1 MVCLPQK
8 PASTCLRI
16 IAFLLSL
23 GGLVLCIVSYFY
35 PAWTKF
41 RHNGVT
47 GDLGVHKMCARESEG
62 EWDCR
67 DIQGKDI
74 LFFLFQASFSIGIVA
89 YAIFVIIVSMT
100 FCSCCIKSTR
110 AVGMTKFFVVIADLI
125 TFNCLMIAIATGLK
139 SDFLGTLRISY
150 GCIMCLTAFAI
161 SVVLCPFYLIDAKN
175 TARKF
180 KEEKKYQK
188 FSNIQEHTDPETIS
202 KSKLTSDALS
212 KELKNDTVS
221 PSSVHM

>member
-16 IAFLLSL
+16 VAFLLSL
-23 GGLVLCIVSYFY
+23 GGLVLCIVSYFF

-180 KEEKKYQK
+180 KGREEIQK

-212 KELKNDTVS
+212 EELKNDTVS